1 MKIKRVIFVI
11 LIAFL
16 APAGVLRSQSID
28 NYEIEKV
35 RNKEVLDSKDL
46 QIIDNFLAQ
55 ATQELLKT
63 RDFTSIARTRTTI
76 LSNQSTQAQY
86 AKQFSQSAYKYIS
99 LNLQQ
104 AEILPQE
111 RQFKVVLNFLILV
124 DGLKDPRLADLAIA
138 KLKDDNKVIRYWAVR
153 CLTNPGLISKLNT
166 ADVANLRLLQ
176 HIAGQLKQL
185 VNSNP
190 PPADETLAL
199 TTEFA
204 AELSIPEGEDLLIQI
219 ADVRIKQYADWTVKY
234 ELLDSAVLKS
244 LANKITSTESAN
256 PEIARRFAQ
265 LYSYAMQRYI
275 KGQNLLSDKNK
286 QYLASVLVETEDK
299 CISKLLRGTQPN
311 IKRAVEQSS
320 ISMLQQEYDRLFG
333 NQTKAGELTLKLNID
348 YGTDASGRKRMA
360 PQPLPDPPETK
371 IPHSKNSFLPREMP
385 DAQYGQIP
393 SRKYLPKP
401 TRKYRPSA
409 ASARQVGLPKPF
421 SGSSISSLEAY
432 QREIN
437 GAGILIESEHI
448 SYFAPKL
455 GEPYARLVVPILERA
470 YKELKVWHA
479 GAEPSFRIS
488 VEHYPNG
495 HPRNRGGTSDCVI
508 LYGFK
513 NIGWMDDNARK
524 IPHVSGYIEEMAH
537 NFDGACGVMGWLY
550 EAFGNYTAN
559 AITLKVAPYPE
570 IEKYLQSGRYG
581 LQRDAETFD
590 YYMTHGFKLPPDVPQ
605 NLFDRIYRHV
615 FRMLEPS
622 AGHMLLP
629 RFYQEIK
636 KSGVPKTKSEAERA
650 YVVAE
655 VFSKITGTNV
665 KELFRQ
671 CGIAMH
677 EPINGRGTGV
687 LNS

>member
-1 MKIKRVIFVI
+1 MKIKRVIFAI
-11 LIAFL
+11 LIASSISI
-16 APAGVLRSQSID
+16 GILRSQTID
-28 NYEIEKV
+28 TKEIEAV
-35 RNKEVLDSKDL
+35 RNKSVLDSKDK
-46 QIIDNFLAQ
+46 QIIDTFLEQ
-55 ATQELLKT
+55 AIEDLIRT
-63 RDFTSIARTRTTI
+63 RDFTSIARIRTVI
-76 LSNQSTQAQY
+76 LSNQSTQGQY
-86 AKQFSQSAYKYIS
+86 AKQFSESAYKYIS
-99 LNLQQ
+99 LGLQQ
-104 AEILPQE
+104 AANLPQE
-111 RQFKVVLNFLILV
+111 RRFKITLNLLILI
-124 DGLKDPRLADLAIA
+124 DGLKDPRLSDLAIA
-138 KLKDDNKVIRYWAVR
+138 ELKDNNEVIRYWAVR
-153 CLTNPGLISKLNT
+153 CITNPDLISKLNS
-166 ADVANLRLLQ
+166 ADAS
-176 HIAGQLKQL
+176 HEQLKQSIIVAL
-185 VNSNP
+185 QQLLDSNP
-190 PPADETLAL
+190 PPADEILAL
-199 TTEFA
+199 ITEFA
-204 AELSIPEGEDLLIQI
+204 AESPSPEREDLLKKI
-219 ADVRIKQYADWTVKY
+219 ADIRIKQYADWSVKY
-234 ELLDSAVLKS
+234 ELLDINVLKA
-244 LANKITSTESAN
+244 LANKINSTEPN
-256 PEIARRFAQ
+256 RPEIARRFAQ
-265 LYSYAMQRYI
+265 LYSYVVQRLI
-275 KGQNLLSDKNK
+275 KGQELSEDNK
-286 QYLASVLVETEDK
+286 QYLASVLLEIDDK
-299 CISKLLRGTQPN
+299 CISKILGTASSN
-311 IKRAVEQSS
+311 IKRAVEQDN
-320 ISMLQQEYDRLFG
+320 ISLLEREYDRLFG
-333 NQTKAGELTLKLNID
+333 NQTKAGELTSKLNID
-348 YGTDASGRKRMA
+348 YGTDANGRKRIA

-371 IPHSKNSFLPREMP
+371 IPHNKNSFLPREMP
-385 DAQYGQIP
+385 DAKYGQIP
-393 SRKYLPKP
+393 SREYLPTP

-409 ASARQVGLPKPF
+409 APARQVGLPKPF

-437 GAGILIESEHI
+437 GSGILIESEHI

-495 HPRNRGGTSDCVI
+495 HPRNKGGTSDCVI
-508 LYGFK
+508 FYGFE
-513 NIGWMDDNARK
+513 NIGRMDDNARK

-636 KSGVPKTKSEAERA
+636 KSGVPKTRSEAERA

-677 EPINGRGTGV
+677 EPINDRGTGA